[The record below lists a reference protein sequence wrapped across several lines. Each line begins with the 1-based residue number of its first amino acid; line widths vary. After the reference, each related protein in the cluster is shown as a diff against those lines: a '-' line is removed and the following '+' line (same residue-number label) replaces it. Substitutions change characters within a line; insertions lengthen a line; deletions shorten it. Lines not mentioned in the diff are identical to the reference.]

1 MRKYVITF
9 RTVATT
15 SVEVGANTTDEAI
28 DIAIDLLDEEDVE
41 LGEWEVED
49 VSEEPIDRGYDD

>member
-15 SVEVGANTTDEAI
+15 YVEVGANTTDEAI